1 MDILKMVTDV
11 AGKALVNQAS
21 GFLGESQSNT
31 QSAISAILPSL
42 LGGLLG
48 KSQQSGGAGIIMDL
62 LNNNNMDGGMLND
75 LSGMFNGGESTNAL
89 TGLGGNLLKGIL
101 GDKVGGLVDMVS
113 GFAGL
118 KKSSSNSLLSM
129 AMPLIMSMIGK
140 QIKSKGMGLSGLTSL
155 LSSQAPH
162 IASAMPK
169 GMGNVADL
177 LGFSGALS
185 SAGGSIPTP
194 KAPKVTAPSGG
205 GNGWMKWLLPLL
217 AIAAG
222 LYFWKGCDTGALDA
236 AKAKTEQAAADAA
249 QAAKDAAAATEAA
262 AKDAANAAGNMVD
275 SAGESLSDAVKAAR
289 EGLANLTFTA
299 GSAGEKMMNYLKSG
313 DAADADGTFRF
324 INLNFASGSAA
335 ITDANAGEV
344 DNLAAVMAAY
354 PNVKVEVQGYT
365 DSQGNDDNNK
375 ALSQRRADAVKAR
388 LLVKGIGA
396 GRVNAVGYGEASP
409 VATNDTAEGRA
420 QNRRIE
426 VKITAK

>member
-11 AGKALVNQAS
+11 AGKALTNQAS

-42 LGGLLG
+42 LGGLVG
-48 KSQQSGGAGIIMDL
+48 KSQQSGGAGMIMDL

-75 LSGMFNGGESTNAL
+75 LSGMFSGGESTNAL

-169 GMGNVADL
+169 GMGDVAGL
-177 LGFSGALS
+177 LGFSGAMS

-194 KAPKVTAPSGG
+194 KTPKVTAPSGG
-205 GNGWMKWLLPLL
+205 GNGWMKWLLPIL

-222 LYFWKGCDTGALDA
+222 LYFWKGCDNSAMNDM
-236 AKAKTEQAAADAA
+236 KAKTEQAAADAA
-249 QAAKDAAAATEAA
+249 QAAKDAAAAAEAA
-262 AKDAANAAGNMVD
+262 AKNAANAAGE
-275 SAGESLSDAVKAAR
+275 GLSDAVKAAR
-289 EGLANLTFTA
+289 EGLASLTFTA

-313 DAADADGTFRF
+313 DADADGTFRF

-344 DNLAAVMAAY
+344 DNLASVMSAY

-375 ALSQRRADAVKAR
+375 ALSQKRADAVKAR

-409 VATNDTAEGRA
+409 VATNDTADGRA

>member
-11 AGKALVNQAS
+11 AGKALTNQAS

-31 QSAISAILPSL
+31 QSAITAILPSL
-42 LGGLLG
+42 LGGLIG
-48 KSQQSGGAGIIMDL
+48 KSQQSGGAGAIMDL
-62 LNNNNMDGGMLND
+62 LNNNNMDGGMLDN
-75 LSGMFNGGESTNAL
+75 LSGMFSGGESTNAL
-89 TGLGGNLLKGIL
+89 TGLGGSLLTAVL

-162 IASAMPK
+162 VASAIPK

-177 LGFSGALS
+177 LGFS
-185 SAGGSIPTP
+185 SAMSGGGSIPTP
-194 KAPKVTAPSGG
+194 KAPKVETPSGG
-205 GNGWMKWLLPLL
+205 GGWMKWLLPLL

-236 AKAKTEQAAADAA
+236 AKAAKEKTEQAAADAA
-249 QAAKDAAAATEAA
+249 QAAKDAAAATADA
-262 AKDAANAAGNMVD
+262 AKNAADAA
-275 SAGESLSDAVKAAR
+275 GEGLSDAVKAAR

-299 GSAGEKMMNYLKSG
+299 GSAGEKMMNYLNSG
-313 DAADADGTFRF
+313 DTDADGTFRF
-324 INLNFASGSAA
+324 INLNFASGSAE

-344 DNLAAVMAAY
+344 DNLASVMAAY
-354 PNVKVEVQGYT
+354 PNVNVEIQGYT

-396 GRVNAVGYGEASP
+396 SRVNAVGYGEASP

-426 VKITAK
+426 VKITGK

>member
-1 MDILKMVTDV
+1 MDILKMVTDL
-11 AGKALVNQAS
+11 AGKALTNQAS

-31 QSAISAILPSL
+31 QSAITAILPSL
-42 LGGLLG
+42 LGGLVG
-48 KSQQSGGAGIIMDL
+48 KSQQSGGAGAIMDL
-62 LNNNNMDGGMLND
+62 LNNNNIDGGMLDN
-75 LSGMFNGGESTNAL
+75 LSGMFSGGESTSAL
-89 TGLGGNLLKGIL
+89 TGLGGSLLKGIL

-113 GFAGL
+113 GFSGL

-129 AMPLIMSMIGK
+129 AMPLIMGMIGK
-140 QIKSKGMGLSGLTSL
+140 QVKSKGMGLSGLTSL

-177 LGFSGALS
+177 LGFSGAM
-185 SAGGSIPTP
+185 AGGSIPTP
-194 KAPKVTAPSGG
+194 KVPTVAAPSG

-217 AIAAG
+217 AIVAG

-249 QAAKDAAAATEAA
+249 AAAAAAAQAAKDAAAA
-262 AKDAANAAGNMVD
+262 AGDN
-275 SAGESLSDAVKAAR
+275 LSDAVKAAR
-289 EGLANLTFTA
+289 DGLANLTFTA
-299 GSAGEKMMNYLKSG
+299 GSAGEKMMNYLSSG
-313 DAADADGTFRF
+313 DTDADGTFRF

-335 ITDANAGEV
+335 ITDANGGEV
-344 DNLAAVMAAY
+344 DNLASVMAAY

-365 DSQGNDDNNK
+365 DSQGKDENNK

-396 GRVNAVGYGEASP
+396 GRVNAVGYGEVSP